1 LDHERED
8 DLVGW
13 DKIRKP
19 GLWLKGVALANSDAM
34 VLHVMNFHSIS
45 FVYGCLIPTQGEIQI
60 ILLLDAK
67 MHLVLLLD

>member
-8 DLVGW
+8 DLVGR

-19 GLWLKGVALANSDAM
+19 RLWLKGVALANFRCNGLA
-34 VLHVMNFHSIS
+34 
-45 FVYGCLIPTQGEIQI
+45 PTQGETQI

-67 MHLVLLLD
+67 MHLVL